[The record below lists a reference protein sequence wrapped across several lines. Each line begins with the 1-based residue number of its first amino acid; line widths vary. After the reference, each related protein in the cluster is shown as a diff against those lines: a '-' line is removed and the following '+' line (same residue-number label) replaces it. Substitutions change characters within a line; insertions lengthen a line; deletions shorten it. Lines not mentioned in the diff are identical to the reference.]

1 MLPLS
6 PGKLDA
12 ETHDVANQQ
21 LREDSQESEAE
32 DLDEAGSIQCTCSLE
47 ILVSHIIHTEEQ
59 SRNQGDYHKAHD
71 ALRVDGIVDAGSA
84 LRCRIR
90 HVQEALKT
98 VKHALEGMQLTS
110 LLEVRLYLIEIIS

>member
-59 SRNQGDYHKAHD
+59 CRNQGDYHKAHD

-84 LRCRIR
+84 LRCRIW